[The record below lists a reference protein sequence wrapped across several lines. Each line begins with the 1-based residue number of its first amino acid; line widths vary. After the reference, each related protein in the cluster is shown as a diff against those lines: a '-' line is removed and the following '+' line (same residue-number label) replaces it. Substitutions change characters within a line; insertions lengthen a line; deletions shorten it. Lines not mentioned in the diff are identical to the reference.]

1 MKKVLYCLLS
11 MVLMV
16 GLVGGFSPKLATAS
30 EPKSAP
36 HKEFQVQ
43 FLAGRADSAEFA
55 LTHGLSTLINK
66 HSSWLRAT
74 VLETPGM
81 LSNYELVAKK
91 PKNRP
96 KSIICGVVSG
106 AQMFPKTKGEGGFSW
121 GPYTDHRFVARLNAT
136 VHTFV
141 TLDKNIK
148 TVMDFKG
155 KKLAEGRKVSTRFLD
170 NELIY
175 KEAGIR
181 DTLKVSHGGTGRGI
195 GALRDGLVD
204 VAVALGLGPVAPTT
218 WVPLAPV
225 QQLMAMK
232 TVYFVSY
239 DTGPFE
245 RAIKKYN
252 LGTSPVTY
260 PPKAL
265 APTQTEPVVIKYD
278 PLSLLAD
285 KTMDGEV
292 VYELLRIFD
301 EYLREL
307 DEFTVTAKWIKREN
321 LATSG
326 YHLEKDY
333 HPGAVKY
340 FKEHGIKIRVHP

>member
-1 MKKVLYCLLS
+1 LYCLLS

-66 HSSWLRAT
+66 HSPWLRAR

-81 LSNYELVAKK
+81 LANYEMVAKK
-91 PKNRP
+91 PEIRD

-106 AQMFPKTKGEGGFSW
+106 APLFAKTKGEGGFSW
-121 GPYTDHRFVARLNAT
+121 GPYTDSRFVARLNAT
-136 VHTFV
+136 VHTLV
-141 TLDKNIK
+141 TLDKNVKTIK
-148 TVMDFKG
+148 DMKG
-155 KKLAEGRKVSTRFLD
+155 KRLADGRKVSTRWLE
-170 NELIY
+170 NEMIFR
-175 KEAGIR
+175 EAGIR

-204 VAVALGLGPVAPTT
+204 VAVALGIGPIEPTS
-218 WVPLAPV
+218 WIPLAPV

-239 DTGPFE
+239 DTEAFK

-265 APTQTEPVVIKYD
+265 GPTQTEPVVIKYD

-285 KTMDGEV
+285 KTMDAEV
-292 VYELLRIFD
+292 VSEVLRIFD
-301 EYLREL
+301 EYLRQL
-307 DEFTVTAKWIKREN
+307 DEFSATAKWIKREN
-321 LATSG
+321 LGTSG
-326 YHLEKDY
+326 YELEKDY
-333 HPGAVKY
+333 HPGATKY
-340 FKEHGIKIRVHP
+340 FKEHGIKIRVHPW